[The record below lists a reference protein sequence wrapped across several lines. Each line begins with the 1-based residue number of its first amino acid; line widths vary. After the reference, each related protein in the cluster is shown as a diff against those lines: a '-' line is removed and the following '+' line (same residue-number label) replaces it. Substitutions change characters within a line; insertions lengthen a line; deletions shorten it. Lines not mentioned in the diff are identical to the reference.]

1 VLQRTTYLKLLK
13 LPVKLFSYFLE
24 QQSDAQEGIIII
36 WRKRIFTTIFL
47 FAILMGSVTY
57 ISNTLFRIHSGQWF
71 YVIVYT
77 LGYLIAIIVTIV
89 RAIPFNLRA
98 WTGIL
103 LFYGLALPPL
113 ITYGPVAS
121 GRMFLFA
128 FALLASL
135 LLGLRAGII
144 ALIINVSTF
153 SIFSWLLSTG
163 HLQWP
168 HIIDYSLEKWL
179 TSSYTF
185 FYFNTIVTVSL
196 GVLVGALEKN
206 LRKEQSLTSE
216 LKLSNEQLEREN
228 VERRLAEKSLRKS
241 RERFKT
247 LTDNLHVGI
256 YRNTTGPK
264 GRFLEANPAL
274 WKMFD
279 FESRNEFL
287 KVNVSDLY
295 QHADDRKR
303 FNMKMLRDGFVRN
316 EELRLRKKNGD
327 NIICSVTA
335 VAVKNEKGR
344 VRYYDG
350 AIEDVTE
357 QKQMEAQFQQAQKMK
372 AIGTLAGGVAHDLNN
387 ILSGVVSYPEL
398 ILMDL
403 PEGDPLREPI
413 GVIQESGKKA
423 AAIVQDLLTLARR
436 GVSTSEVVNL
446 NSIISEYLT
455 SPEFKKLKA
464 FHPTVEID
472 TDLNSKLLNVEG
484 SPIHLSK
491 TIMNLVSNA
500 SEAMPKG
507 GRIQIRTENMY
518 IERPIMGYD
527 SVEEGDYVA
536 VYVSDTGI
544 GIADN
549 EIGRIFEPFY
559 TKKVMGRSGTGLG
572 MAVVWGTIQDH
583 KGYIRVESELKKGTT
598 FKLYFPATRNE
609 IKSDVQPKELIH
621 YRGRGESIL
630 VVDDIREQRE
640 IALKILSQLGYSVE
654 TAASGEEAIEYL
666 RDKTVDLI
674 VLDMIMTPGIDGLE
688 TYRRIIARY
697 PNQKTI
703 IASGFSETNRVKE
716 AQRLG
721 AGKYLKKPY
730 TIESIGLA
738 IRSELDKEKKAA

>member
-1 VLQRTTYLKLLK
+1 
-13 LPVKLFSYFLE
+13 
-24 QQSDAQEGIIII
+24 
-36 WRKRIFTTIFL
+36 
-47 FAILMGSVTY
+47 
-57 ISNTLFRIHSGQWF
+57 
-71 YVIVYT
+71 
-77 LGYLIAIIVTIV
+77 
-89 RAIPFNLRA
+89 
-98 WTGIL
+98 
-103 LFYGLALPPL
+103 
-113 ITYGPVAS
+113 
-121 GRMFLFA
+121 
-128 FALLASL
+128 
-135 LLGLRAGII
+135 
-144 ALIINVSTF
+144 
-153 SIFSWLLSTG
+153 
-163 HLQWP
+163 
-168 HIIDYSLEKWL
+168 
-179 TSSYTF
+179 
-185 FYFNTIVTVSL
+185 
-196 GVLVGALEKN
+196 
-206 LRKEQSLTSE
+206 
-216 LKLSNEQLEREN
+216 
-228 VERRLAEKSLRKS
+228 
-241 RERFKT
+241 
-247 LTDNLHVGI
+247 
-256 YRNTTGPK
+256 
-264 GRFLEANPAL
+264 
-274 WKMFD
+274 
-279 FESRNEFL
+279 
-287 KVNVSDLY
+287 
-295 QHADDRKR
+295 
-303 FNMKMLRDGFVRN
+303 
-316 EELRLRKKNGD
+316 
-327 NIICSVTA
+327 
-335 VAVKNEKGR
+335 
-344 VRYYDG
+344 
-350 AIEDVTE
+350 
-357 QKQMEAQFQQAQKMK
+357 
-372 AIGTLAGGVAHDLNN
+372 
-387 ILSGVVSYPEL
+387 
-398 ILMDL
+398 
-403 PEGDPLREPI
+403 
-413 GVIQESGKKA
+413 
-423 AAIVQDLLTLARR
+423 
-436 GVSTSEVVNL
+436 
-446 NSIISEYLT
+446 
-455 SPEFKKLKA
+455 
-464 FHPTVEID
+464 
-472 TDLNSKLLNVEG
+472 
-484 SPIHLSK
+484 
-491 TIMNLVSNA
+491 MNLVSNA